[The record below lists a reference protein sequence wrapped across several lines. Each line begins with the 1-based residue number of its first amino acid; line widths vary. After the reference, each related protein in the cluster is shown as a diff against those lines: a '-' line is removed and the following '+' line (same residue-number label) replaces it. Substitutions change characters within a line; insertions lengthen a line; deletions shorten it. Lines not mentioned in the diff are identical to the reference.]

1 MSVINILY
9 PESGTSMYKSPR
21 IRESFRKAAA
31 QNRNKTIAIYVKK
44 FYNGWY
50 ISGVSAFVENTV
62 KTADFCGGHD
72 RMVR

>member
-1 MSVINILY
+1 M
-9 PESGTSMYKSPR
+9 
-21 IRESFRKAAA
+21 
-31 QNRNKTIAIYVKK
+31 QNYNKTIAIYVKK

-62 KTADFCGGHD
+62 KTADFCGGHN

>member
-1 MSVINILY
+1 
-9 PESGTSMYKSPR
+9 MYKSPR

-50 ISGVSAFVENTV
+50 ISGVSAFVEKHRENDGFLWR
-62 KTADFCGGHD
+62 A
-72 RMVR
+72 

>member
-1 MSVINILY
+1 MSVISILY
-9 PESGTSMYKSPR
+9 TESETPLYKSPR
-21 IRESFRKAAA
+21 IWESFRKVAA

>member
-1 MSVINILY
+1 MSVIDILY
-9 PESGTSMYKSPR
+9 SESGTPLYKIPR

-31 QNRNKTIAIYVKK
+31 QNRNKTIAIYAKK

-62 KTADFCGGHD
+62 KTADFCGGHN